1 MTWEDIL
8 KNRRRKITLP
18 ERQSK
23 KEMGRKFTTAA
34 INPDRVNRQENKKRL
49 ETLMSWVE
57 YDREG
62 LPDMKLKLEGFKKT
76 FEELEDEEKERFE
89 GWAKDDDSY
98 RDSNLTGKELYEME
112 KKNYMDAFDNFIKQH
127 EKQLS
132 EIKELERKFR

>member
-23 KEMGRKFTTAA
+23 KEMARKFTTAA
-34 INPDRVNRQENKKRL
+34 INPERVNRQENKKRL
-49 ETLMSWVE
+49 ETLMRWVDD
-57 YDREG
+57 DREH

-76 FEELEDEEKERFE
+76 FEELEEEEKETFE
-89 GWAKDDDSY
+89 DWAKDDDSY
-98 RDSNLTGKELYEME
+98 KDSNLTGKELYEME
-112 KKNYMDAFDNFIKQH
+112 KKNYMGAFDNFIKHH